1 MRRVK
6 RALPTKPSGEVNPIY
21 FLVEADGLD
30 ARHFRMPN
38 DRHVVELLQLL
49 AQFATEAD
57 GLSFEGSIDALA
69 ALVGAS
75 WFDEGLML
83 STPTPKRGESWLDY
97 GSEVLEEF
105 HEEGFGGAS
114 HLAPWAAEI
123 AKRMGSVLMSPEAT
137 LENGEPPMASPTS
150 SNLTSV

>member
-6 RALPTKPSGEVNPIY
+6 RELPTKPNGEVNPIY
-21 FLVEADGLD
+21 FQIEADGMD
-30 ARHFRMPN
+30 PHWFRMPN
-38 DRHVVELLQLL
+38 DRQVVELLQLL
-49 AQFATEAD
+49 ATFSTGSD

-69 ALVGAS
+69 ALVGAA
-75 WFDEGLML
+75 WWDEELML
-83 STPTPKRGESWLDY
+83 STPKPKRGESWLDY

-123 AKRMGSVLMSPEAT
+123 AKKMGSVLMSPEAT
-137 LENGEPPMASPTS
+137 LGNGEPPKASPISSDSTS
-150 SNLTSV
+150 A

>member
-114 HLAPWAAEI
+114 HLAPWAAAI

-137 LENGEPPMASPTS
+137 LGNGEPPKASPISSDSTS
-150 SNLTSV
+150 A

>member
-6 RALPTKPSGEVNPIY
+6 RALPTKPNGEVNPIY
-21 FLVEADGLD
+21 FEVEAEGLE
-30 ARHFRMPN
+30 ARWFRMPN

-49 AQFATEAD
+49 ARFSTGQDT
-57 GLSFEGSIDALA
+57 LSFEGSIDALA

-83 STPTPKRGESWLDY
+83 STPTPKRGESWLDF

-114 HLAPWAAEI
+114 HIAPWAAEI

-137 LENGEPPMASPTS
+137 LGNGEPPKASPISSGSTS
-150 SNLTSV
+150 A

>member
-1 MRRVK
+1 
-6 RALPTKPSGEVNPIY
+6 
-21 FLVEADGLD
+21 
-30 ARHFRMPN
+30 MPN

-49 AQFATEAD
+49 AQFSAGGT

-69 ALVGAS
+69 ALVGAA
-75 WFDEGLML
+75 WWDAELML

-114 HLAPWAAEI
+114 HIAPWAAAI
-123 AKRMGSVLMSPEAT
+123 AKKMGSVLMSPEAT
-137 LENGEPPMASPTS
+137 LGNGEPPTASQTS
-150 SNLTSV
+150 SVSTSA